1 MSADWTKLK
10 QQGQPPVGRVGHTMS
25 YLAANAA
32 ILIVGGRND
41 KECKKL
47 NTPFLND
54 IHLFLLD

>member
-32 ILIVGGRND
+32 ILIDLEEHQKR
-41 KECKKL
+41 
-47 NTPFLND
+47 
-54 IHLFLLD
+54 